1 MIKNNSFEIKK
12 SDILL
17 LKKEEHNE
25 ITNKKVLTFL
35 NDSIINNFNNYIK
48 ICLNGTLID
57 KKRYP
62 LLKFPKISVIIP
74 LYKGSKY
81 LHYSLRSVQNQKMK
95 EIEIILI
102 DDCSQDD
109 SLNLI
114 KKYMKEDE
122 RIRLIENKINRKILY
137 SKSIAA
143 LNSNGKYILQLDQDD
158 LFLRNDAF
166 DILYNEAERNNLDLT
181 QIRDIFINKLIL
193 EKKTRINFIGRH
205 FIFLRTSN
213 NIPAHNHYKTQ
224 NELKNTI
231 FLNGCVFP
239 LWGLLIKT
247 EIYKKTIYHLWPFIM
262 NYELIYYEDYLISTF
277 IVIISKKYKYLN
289 NFALIHLN
297 HKKSASNKYIRKFFL
312 SLLFYANILF

>member
-1 MIKNNSFEIKK
+1 MIIKEKNEDENIITDEKKLINSKIIYKKFYKTKNKFLLIIFSYLNNKSKLIFFKYFFILLIFFFYFYLIINIRYLINFNLNYFSNEAFFNDNYNKDLIKNNSFEIKK

-48 ICLNGTLID
+48 ICLNGILID

-102 DDCSQDD
+102 DDCSQDE

-193 EKKTRINFIGRH
+193 EKKNKNQFYWKTFY
-205 FIFLRTSN
+205 FFK
-213 NIPAHNHYKTQ
+213 NI
-224 NELKNTI
+224 
-231 FLNGCVFP
+231 
-239 LWGLLIKT
+239 
-247 EIYKKTIYHLWPFIM
+247 
-262 NYELIYYEDYLISTF
+262 
-277 IVIISKKYKYLN
+277 
-289 NFALIHLN
+289 
-297 HKKSASNKYIRKFFL
+297 
-312 SLLFYANILF
+312 